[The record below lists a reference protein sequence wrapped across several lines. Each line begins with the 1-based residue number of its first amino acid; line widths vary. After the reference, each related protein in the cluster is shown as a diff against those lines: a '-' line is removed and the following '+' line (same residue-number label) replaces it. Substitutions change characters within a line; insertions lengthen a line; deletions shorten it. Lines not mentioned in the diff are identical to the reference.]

1 MKGFF
6 RYFCLHTLGFL
17 GLAIALG
24 GTFVLSPALQSVL
37 LGNLSPSIKEGTLR
51 TGEFKQW
58 THTHN
63 TPYSLIL
70 GNSTTLYSIHPG
82 YMEST
87 THPKSFSLASN
98 GQTLVLSR
106 EILKWANRQ
115 QQPSHVLLDLNE
127 EMCWNPGT
135 ESAFDHIQNNPCALD
150 REFAS
155 LSAIFS
161 NTHMALCSLCKG
173 VAMAMGQ
180 ASPSPQHIL
189 GHVPKYNPPTGPI
202 TCDSSLVTT
211 LPENQEALM
220 DIAKFCQARNIELTL
235 IHHPRL
241 NGIHSDLTLPTE
253 TRVIE
258 GMNWEY
264 SGVDTMFHDDHHLRS
279 AVASIYS
286 QWVAEQLQIE

>member
-1 MKGFF
+1 MKNFLQYLAVQLVGFF
-6 RYFCLHTLGFL
+6 GFA
-17 GLAIALG
+17 LALAGIFLWA
-24 GTFVLSPALQSVL
+24 PAMQTAL
-37 LGNLSPSIKEGTLR
+37 LGNLASDIREGSLR
-51 TGEFKQW
+51 TEAFVEW
-58 THTHN
+58 TEDN
-63 TPYSLIL
+63 QTPYSLIL

-82 YMEST
+82 HVEST
-87 THPKSFSLASN
+87 AHPKSFSLASN

-115 QQPSHVLLDLNE
+115 QPPSHVLLDLNE

-135 ESAFDHIQNNPCALD
+135 ESAFDHIQNNPRALD

-155 LSAIFS
+155 LAAIFS
-161 NTHMALCSLCKG
+161 NTHMALCTLCKG
-173 VAMAMGQ
+173 VALTMGH
-180 ASPSPQHIL
+180 ASPSPHHIL

-202 TCDSSLVTT
+202 PCDSSRVTA

-220 DIAKFCQARNIELTL
+220 DIAHFCQARNIELTL

-241 NGIHSDLTLPTE
+241 NGIHSDLTIPE
-253 TRVIE
+253 GTRVIE

-264 SGVDTMFHDDHHLRS
+264 AGVDTMFHDDHHLRS
-279 AVASIYS
+279 AIAPLYS